1 MEQPA
6 YKRIGEMIR
15 QRINDGVYSLGSQ
28 LPTELELVEE
38 FSASRMTV
46 SKGLSELIEA
56 GLIKRIRGK
65 GTFVC
70 SQKFETI
77 DGKRENPVIKC
88 LLPGAIYE
96 QSFASNTLL
105 QGVCAELKE
114 TNYQT
119 GIAFCGSEEELLA
132 ELDKA
137 ETGKCAGCILWS
149 QQLGRFCEFVN
160 QLQAKGFPLVLLDS
174 FYPEYQ
180 GEFIGTD
187 NFAGAEMA
195 VEYLIAHG
203 HRRIGYLTLTPDRSS
218 LAERLSGYIFAAT
231 RDPHSVF
238 DPRLI
243 AVIPNVPGLPT
254 EKIPAHQSAFLRWAL
269 ENMFALPKEER
280 PTALFMSHDFIA
292 VELFHIAADMG
303 IKIPEDLSLV
313 GFDNVDCSRWLPV
326 PLTTI
331 EHNFV
336 ETGKLAA
343 RLILARIAKKDEQ
356 SHSLDGTPSRYQVR
370 PLLVERDSVC
380 VRPE

>member
-149 QQLGRFCEFVN
+149 QQLGRFCEIVN

-326 PLTTI
+326 SLTTI